1 MSELLDEA
9 DKLMRDMGFPDL
21 SSMDTD
27 RQKLIALFMQTN
39 DPKFLMGLIFKLM
52 ASEND
57 TISILADYLKLREE
71 YVKFKKDASNAI
83 NEHTKILKHHKTALE
98 FLKKEY
104 DDSVRNMM
112 SESEDSPPRKH

>member
-27 RQKLIALFMQTN
+27 RQKLISLFMQTN

-83 NEHTKILKHHKTALE
+83 NEHTKII
-98 FLKKEY
+98 KKLRSDYEEA
-104 DDSVRNMM
+104 SKFMM
-112 SESEDSPPRKH
+112 AESEDNPPRKH